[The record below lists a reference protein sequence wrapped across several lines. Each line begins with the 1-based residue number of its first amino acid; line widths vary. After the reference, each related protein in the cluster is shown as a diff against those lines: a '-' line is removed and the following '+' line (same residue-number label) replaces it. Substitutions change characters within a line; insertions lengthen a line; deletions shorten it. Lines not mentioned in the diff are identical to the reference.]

1 MKYWLSFVLFFFALT
16 AEAQYDCD
24 STVFI
29 SGKVTAENGRPMFDA
44 MVVNRTRS
52 VGQFCEPDGSYLIK
66 ACKGD
71 TIQFA
76 ATGYI
81 SVRISFADS
90 TWRPQYTANIQMKQ
104 LRISIPE
111 VEVIAP
117 RELQAI
123 HDDIQTLGFNEKDY
137 RVSEINAIQSPITF
151 LYQAFSKRERS
162 RREAIELRNNDRRRE
177 LLKELFGKYAEYDII
192 DLEDDEFD
200 AFIDFM
206 DPGDERLKRFSQYEF
221 ILYVKDR
228 FAAYEKYGRS
238 RSLDP
243 SDHQYHLDDD

>member
-1 MKYWLSFVLFFFALT
+1 MKYWLLLGFSFLLFT
-16 AEAQYDCD
+16 AEAQYECD

-66 ACKGD
+66 ACKYD

-81 SVRISFADS
+81 SARITFADS
-90 TWRPQYTANIQMKQ
+90 LWRPQYSADIKMKQ

-123 HDDIQTLGFNEKDY
+123 HDDIKGLGFDDKDY
-137 RVSEINAIQSPITF
+137 RVSEIDALSSPITF

-162 RREAIELRNNDRRRE
+162 KRKAIELRNNDLRRE
-177 LLKELFGKYAEYDII
+177 LLKELFAKYVEYDII
-192 DLEDDEFD
+192 DLENDEFD

-206 DPGDERLKRFSQYEF
+206 DPGDDRLKLFTQYEF

-228 FAAYEKYGRS
+228 FIAYEKFGRS
-238 RSLDP
+238 RSLTP
-243 SDHQYHLDDD
+243 SDHQYHLDD